1 MYPYNTDVVNVSH
14 SEYPQYVKELYSL
27 LRLDFCCKFTHIYF
41 NSKILWQNNW
51 NLLRNKQEPLI
62 GNYIAKADNKK
73 TLTPSGFR
81 EAGPT
86 VLNIIGDMSVP
97 LRGTMGM
104 ECCVQ
109 RTHSGAASQLAGG
122 FRKYGPASRN
132 PQLMIR
138 FGEWYKVTYYGEIIL
153 CSWVCRINCIRG
165 CVATARRHSLLGLS
179 CILKTCSSCLHVKK
193 IMSSCLK
200 DHVLHVRAQKKVSK
214 VV

>member
-1 MYPYNTDVVNVSH
+1 MYPYKTDVVNVSH
-14 SEYPQYVKELYSL
+14 SEYPQYVKELYSP

-81 EAGPT
+81 EAGPI

-109 RTHSGAASQLAGG
+109 RTHSGAASQLAVG

-153 CSWVCRINCIRG
+153 SSWVRG
-165 CVATARRHSLLGLS
+165 YGETP
-179 CILKTCSSCLHVKK
+179 
-193 IMSSCLK
+193 
-200 DHVLHVRAQKKVSK
+200 
-214 VV
+214 